1 MTRYLRYAA
10 FIAGLIAIFWVGK
23 GYVGT
28 NWSALLITALI
39 GTFYVIGG
47 WELQRFDRATDTLS
61 LAMAALKG
69 PPPALADWLER
80 IHPSLQ
86 NTVRLRVEGE
96 RVGLPGPAL
105 APYLGGLLVLLGM
118 MGTFLGMV
126 VTLNGTGTA
135 LESASDLQAM
145 RASLAAPVKGLGLAF
160 GTSLAGVAASA
171 MLGLVSALCRRDRL
185 RASQALDGRIATTL
199 RPFTHAHR
207 RDESF
212 KLQEKQS
219 QAIPQLVD
227 RLQLMLDAMER
238 RSEALNE
245 RLVSNQED
253 FHGRAESA
261 YAKLTSDVGDS
272 LKESLAECAQLAGA
286 TIQPAVEAAMAAVG
300 REASSVHEH
309 VRRSSQGQIEALS
322 GQLELT
328 SARVA
333 EVWNSALAD
342 HQRTSKGLSDELH
355 ATLVRAAA
363 EADQRSAAQLLASEK
378 SQAALRAENE
388 AFDQQRMTAWTHALQ
403 SMASSLSDE
412 WKVASSQAASQQQ
425 AVCKTIA
432 DTASEISAQTES
444 HARNTIAE
452 IARLVAA
459 ASDAPR
465 VASEVIAE
473 LRQSVSDSLA
483 RDNATLEERG
493 RLLQSFGNVLEAVNQ
508 TSNEQRSA
516 VEKLV
521 ASSADVL
528 DRVGTRLA
536 EKLDDETGKL
546 RSVTVQVA
554 GSAIEVASLG
564 EAFSHAVQLFSE
576 SNDKLGAQLQRIEA
590 ALGKSASRSD
600 EQLAYYVAQAR
611 EVIDL
616 SMLSQRQIVEELQ
629 QMAGR
634 AVPAMSEA

>member
-1 MTRYLRYAA
+1 MTRNFRYAA
-10 FIAGLIAIFWVGK
+10 FIAGLIAILWVGTA
-23 GYVGT
+23 YVGT

-39 GTFYVIGG
+39 GAFYVIGG

-61 LAMAALKG
+61 LAMSAMTG
-69 PPPALADWLER
+69 PPAALADWLER

-86 NTVRLRVEGE
+86 NAVRLRVEGE

-105 APYLGGLLVLLGM
+105 TPYLAGLLVLLGM

-135 LESASDLQAM
+135 LESASDLEAM

-160 GTSLAGVAASA
+160 GTALAGVAASA

-185 RASQALDGRIATTL
+185 QASQALDGRIATTL
-199 RPFTHAHR
+199 RPFTHSHR
-207 RDESF
+207 REESF

-219 QAIPQLVD
+219 QAMPQLVD
-227 RLQLMLDAMER
+227 RLQLMLEAIER
-238 RSEALNE
+238 QSAALNE
-245 RLVSNQED
+245 RLVSNQEV

-272 LKESLAECAQLAGA
+272 LKESLAECARLAGA
-286 TIQPAVEAAMAAVG
+286 TIQPAVEAAMAAVA
-300 REASSVHEH
+300 REGSSVHEH
-309 VRRSSQGQIEALS
+309 VRRSCQGQIEALS

-333 EVWNSALAD
+333 EVWKSALAD
-342 HQRTSKGLSDELH
+342 HQRTSKSLSDELH
-355 ATLVRAAA
+355 TTLVKAAA

-378 SQAALRAENE
+378 SQAALRTENE
-388 AFDQQRMTAWTHALQ
+388 AFDQQRMTTWTHALQ
-403 SMASSLSDE
+403 SMASSLSDA
-412 WKVASSQAASQQQ
+412 WKVASSHAASQQQ

-432 DTASEISAQTES
+432 DTASEISAQTEN

-508 TSNEQRSA
+508 TSNEQRLV
-516 VEKLV
+516 VEKLA

-536 EKLDDETGKL
+536 EKLDYETGKL

-634 AVPAMSEA
+634 AMPAMSEA